1 MRDLPTGTSTLLFT
15 DIEGSTHLLQ
25 QLGDRYAE
33 LLTECLNLLRTA
45 FQKYSGYEVDT
56 QGDAVFT
63 VFARASDALLAAV
76 AAQRELALHSWPSA
90 VTVRVRMGLHTGEP
104 SRLAEGYVGLDVHYA
119 ARIMNAAH
127 GGQVLLSRVV
137 HDLVE
142 HDLPEG
148 VSLRDLGEHYL
159 KDFERPLPLYQLVI
173 VGLPADFPPLKTRA
187 SRPDNL
193 PAQPTPLIGREHEV
207 AAVVQL
213 VRREDVRLVTLT
225 GPGGT
230 GKTRLGLQIAL
241 ELGEVFAGGVFF
253 VSLSTINDPLLVI
266 PTIAQALGIRD
277 RAGQPLLARL
287 AEMLQPKQVLL
298 LLDNFEQVVGAASQV
313 ADLLTSCPQLK
324 MLITSREV
332 LHVRAE
338 HEFAVPPL
346 ALPDPAHLPDL
357 ATLIRS
363 PSVALFLQRAQAVKP
378 EFQLTTTNAR
388 AVAEICVR
396 LDGLPLAIELAA
408 ARMKLLSPEALL
420 ARLGRRLAML
430 TGGGRDVP
438 ARQQTL
444 RNTIEWGY
452 QLLNTWEQRLFGWL
466 SVFVGGCTL
475 QAAEVVVECGF
486 IQHVG
491 AADLSLPVIDLVA
504 SLLDKSLLQ
513 RMEQTG
519 EGSEE
524 PRLLMLETIR
534 EYALEALTSSGEGNS
549 ARQAHADYFL
559 QLAEEAEPALN
570 GPLLAMWLDR
580 LEREHDNLRAALHWA
595 IEGGRA
601 EMALRL
607 GSALERFW
615 VVRGHRNEGLAFLE
629 RALAGS
635 AGVAADV
642 RAKALLAA
650 ARLAFNQ
657 SNYDQGEIL
666 AQQSL
671 ALFREL
677 GDRRGVALALDRLGM
692 AAWRRGDFATARV
705 LMEEDLALFKELGD
719 RDRVAWSLFTLGLL
733 NNKQGEYTRACA
745 LFEESLTLFRELG
758 NKRGMAASLTQLAGT
773 LFASQGNQDMIYPLL
788 EEGLALDREVGDKE
802 GKAVSSLL
810 LGWVA
815 LKQGD
820 VITARTRVEESLA
833 LYREMEHREGV
844 AEALSLLA
852 RLEAA
857 RDDHAFARVLYEE
870 SLAMAQE
877 IGDKE
882 LIASGLE
889 GLASVVAAQDEPSWA
904 ARLWGSAEVMREAI
918 GAPLPP
924 IERADYDHA
933 VAAVREHLGEEAFAS
948 AWAEGR
954 TMTVE
959 QVLAAGEQTI
969 QLHQSQEVRGRRDIT
984 GTGEAGSVRQRFL
997 EKQKNSTGKN
1007 NGE

>member
-173 VGLPADFPPLKTRA
+173 AGLPADFPPLKTRA

-277 RAGQPLLARL
+277 RAGQPLLARI

-475 QAAEVVVECGF
+475 QAAEVVCNVSDDGSG
-486 IQHVG
+486 QVLDG
-491 AADLSLPVIDLVA
+491 LA
-504 SLLDKSLLQ
+504 SLVDKSLLQ

-534 EYALEALTSSGEGNS
+534 EYALEVLTSSGEGNS

-642 RAKALLAA
+642 RAKASLAA

-657 SNYDQGEIL
+657 SNYDQGEML

-719 RDRVAWSLFTLGLL
+719 QDRVAWSLFTLGLL

-833 LYREMEHREGV
+833 LYREMEHREGM

-852 RLEAA
+852 RLEAT

-882 LIASGLE
+882 LIASGLG
-889 GLASVVAAQDEPSWA
+889 GLASVAAAQDEPTWA

-924 IERADYDHA
+924 VERADYDHA
-933 VAAVREHLGEEAFAS
+933 VAAVREHLGEQAFAS

-959 QVLAAGEQTI
+959 QVLAAGERTI

-984 GTGEAGSVRQRFL
+984 GTGEAGSVRQRPTAFFRKT
-997 EKQKNSTGKN
+997 EKLDWKK
-1007 NGE
+1007 

>member
-137 HDLVE
+137 RDLVE

-173 VGLPADFPPLKTRA
+173 AGLPADFPPLKTRA
-187 SRPDNL
+187 SRPNNL
-193 PAQPTPLIGREHEV
+193 PAQPTPLIGREREV

-253 VSLSTINDPLLVI
+253 VSLSTINDPLLVM
-266 PTIAQALGIRD
+266 PSIAQALGIRD
-277 RAGQPLLARL
+277 RAGQPLLARF
-287 AEMLQPKQVLL
+287 AEMLQQQHLL

-324 MLITSREV
+324 MLITSRE
-332 LHVRAE
+332 
-338 HEFAVPPL
+338 

-363 PSVALFLQRAQAVKP
+363 PSVALFLQRARAVKP

-475 QAAEVVVECGF
+475 QAAEVVCSVSDDGSG
-486 IQHVG
+486 QVLDG
-491 AADLSLPVIDLVA
+491 LA
-504 SLLDKSLLQ
+504 SLVDKSLLQ

-534 EYALEALTSSGEGNS
+534 EYGLEALTASGEGNS

-559 QLAEEAEPALN
+559 QLAEEAEPALK
-570 GPLLAMWLDR
+570 GPLLAEWLDR
-580 LEREHDNLRAALHWA
+580 LEREHDNLRAALHWT

-607 GSALERFW
+607 GSALESFW
-615 VVRGHRNEGLAFLE
+615 VVSGHSNEGLAFME

-635 AGVAADV
+635 AGVTANV
-642 RAKALLAA
+642 RAKASLAA

-657 SNYDQGEIL
+657 SNYDQGEML

-671 ALFREL
+671 ALFR
-677 GDRRGVALALDRLGM
+677 
-692 AAWRRGDFATARV
+692 
-705 LMEEDLALFKELGD
+705 
-719 RDRVAWSLFTLGLL
+719 
-733 NNKQGEYTRACA
+733 
-745 LFEESLTLFRELG
+745 
-758 NKRGMAASLTQLAGT
+758 
-773 LFASQGNQDMIYPLL
+773 
-788 EEGLALDREVGDKE
+788 
-802 GKAVSSLL
+802 
-810 LGWVA
+810 
-815 LKQGD
+815 
-820 VITARTRVEESLA
+820 
-833 LYREMEHREGV
+833 
-844 AEALSLLA
+844 
-852 RLEAA
+852 
-857 RDDHAFARVLYEE
+857 
-870 SLAMAQE
+870 
-877 IGDKE
+877 
-882 LIASGLE
+882 
-889 GLASVVAAQDEPSWA
+889 
-904 ARLWGSAEVMREAI
+904 
-918 GAPLPP
+918 
-924 IERADYDHA
+924 
-933 VAAVREHLGEEAFAS
+933 
-948 AWAEGR
+948 
-954 TMTVE
+954 
-959 QVLAAGEQTI
+959 
-969 QLHQSQEVRGRRDIT
+969 
-984 GTGEAGSVRQRFL
+984 
-997 EKQKNSTGKN
+997 
-1007 NGE
+1007 

>member
-137 HDLVE
+137 RDLVE

-159 KDFERPLPLYQLVI
+159 KDFEQPLPLYQLVI
-173 VGLPADFPPLKTRA
+173 AGLPADFPALKTRA

-193 PAQPTPLIGREHEV
+193 PAQPTPLIGREREV

-253 VSLSTINDPLLVI
+253 VSLSTINDPLLVM

-287 AEMLQPKQVLL
+287 AEMLQQKQVLL
-298 LLDNFEQVVGAASQV
+298 LLDNFEQVVGEASEV

-357 ATLIRS
+357 ATLTHS

-475 QAAEVVVECGF
+475 QAAEVVCSVSDDGSG
-486 IQHVG
+486 QVLDG
-491 AADLSLPVIDLVA
+491 LA
-504 SLLDKSLLQ
+504 SLVDKSLLQ

-519 EGSEE
+519 KGNEE

-534 EYALEALTSSGEGNS
+534 EYGLEALTSSGEGNS

-559 QLAEEAEPALN
+559 QLAEEAEPALK
-570 GPLLAMWLDR
+570 GPLLAEWLDR
-580 LEREHDNLRAALHWA
+580 LEREHDNLRAALHWT
-595 IEGGRA
+595 IEGGGQA

-657 SNYDQGEIL
+657 SNYDQGEML

-705 LMEEDLALFKELGD
+705 LMEEDLALFRELGD

-733 NNKQGEYTRACA
+733 NNKQGEYARACA
-745 LFEESLTLFRELG
+745 LFEESLTL
-758 NKRGMAASLTQLAGT
+758 
-773 LFASQGNQDMIYPLL
+773 
-788 EEGLALDREVGDKE
+788 
-802 GKAVSSLL
+802 
-810 LGWVA
+810 
-815 LKQGD
+815 
-820 VITARTRVEESLA
+820 
-833 LYREMEHREGV
+833 YREMEHREGM

-852 RLEAA
+852 RLEAT

-933 VAAVREHLGEEAFAS
+933 VAAVRAHLGEEAFAS

-959 QVLAAGEQTI
+959 QVLAAGERTI
-969 QLHQSQEVRGRRDIT
+969 QLHQSKEV
-984 GTGEAGSVRQRFL
+984 
-997 EKQKNSTGKN
+997 
-1007 NGE
+1007 